1 MTGTEPFKPFIER
14 YDGGGIRLERVPGTE
29 PAPGRTS
36 TYRFTIYGNGWDD
49 FWNAIEKC
57 RLFYGDDKFQVSYA
71 TPMGMQDE
79 CPTYIMVEVSEPDVI
94 PGHSMLR
101 YMEIRKQMGE

>member
-14 YDGGGIRLERVPGTE
+14 YNGGGIRLERVPGAE
-29 PAPGRTS
+29 PMPGRTS
-36 TYRFTIYGNGWDD
+36 TYRLSIYGNGWDD

-57 RLFYGDDKFQVSYA
+57 HLFYGDDKFRVSYA

-79 CPTYIMVEVSEPDVI
+79 CPTYIMDEVDEPEVI
-94 PGHSMLR
+94 PGHNMLR
-101 YMEIRKQMGE
+101 YKEIRKQMGE